1 MSRAQAKI
9 PRNAE
14 WNLACEPEATTEQ
27 LIELSRSTNNT
38 VRELVAKRKDL
49 TRHLFE
55 VLSEDAH
62 DIVRLKIAK
71 NTSAPRDI
79 LKKLSTDP
87 AINVVKSVARN
98 FSTPR
103 DAIERLSRHPVVQ
116 VRRNVVRN
124 LQTPVHVL
132 EALTKDPSLTVQ
144 RDIVCRRQNLAKSVF
159 AALWN
164 SEDET
169 VRRHV
174 ASRTSLPEVIGR
186 ICRTQVKL
194 SDVVCPGTGRQR

>member
-14 WNLACEPEATTEQ
+14 WNLACEPEATPEQ
-27 LIELSRSTNNT
+27 LTALSRSTNNT

-79 LKKLSTDP
+79 LKK
-87 AINVVKSVARN
+87 
-98 FSTPR
+98 
-103 DAIERLSRHPVVQ
+103 
-116 VRRNVVRN
+116 N
-124 LQTPVHVL
+124 LYRPGHQ
-132 EALTKDPSLTVQ
+132 
-144 RDIVCRRQNLAKSVF
+144 RRQ
-159 AALWN
+159 
-164 SEDET
+164 
-169 VRRHV
+169 
-174 ASRTSLPEVIGR
+174 
-186 ICRTQVKL
+186 ICCKKFL
-194 SDVVCPGTGRQR
+194 NAQRCDRAIVPPSCRAGQAECRS